1 MAKKLFFTIMLI
13 QFIANWNDYFQ
24 TPLLYL
30 PSHPTLAVGLFNF
43 QGSTVNDISST
54 PLKLAALMV
63 YYHIY
68 YLFIFIFK
76 KQKTTYGWYGYGR
89 S

>member
-1 MAKKLFFTIMLI
+1 MLI
-13 QFIANWNDYFQ
+13 QFIANWNDFQ

-54 PLKLAALMV
+54 PLKLAGALMV
-63 YYHIY
+63 FIPT
-68 YLFIFIFK
+68 FIIFIFFT
-76 KQKTTYGWYGYGR
+76 KTTYGWYGYGR